1 MTIKMHR
8 VCSVYL
14 RISNDRLNEWTV
26 HKYRSESNDRHIHL
40 SLSLSL
46 QIISSLKILQRTDVE
61 VDKFDKDKWSVL
73 LTPLLNLWKKVNQV
87 NLSSFPHEGSA
98 DEWHSSRILIWSKW
112 NCNHRWKTDLYL
124 RFNRFFSW
132 NATMAFNWCRKS
144 MRISRHSRK
153 SFEAS
158 VWSPM
163 KFKNSPR
170 IYSKTKWVEENVRS
184 SARVAFARINL
195 YNINTCPFDHLWA
208 TKYVFTPT
216 ML

>member
-8 VCSVYL
+8 VCSAYR
-14 RISNDRLNEWTV
+14 RISIDRPNEWTV
-26 HKYRSESNDRHIHL
+26 HKYRSESNDRHIH
-40 SLSLSL
+40 LSLSL

-87 NLSSFPHEGSA
+87 NPSFLHQGPT
-98 DEWHSSRILIWSKW
+98 DEWPSFRILIWSKW

-124 RFNRFFSW
+124 RFNRFSNW

-144 MRISRHSRK
+144 MRISLHSRK
-153 SFEAS
+153 SFGAS

-170 IYSKTKWVEENVRS
+170 IYFKTKWVEEI
-184 SARVAFARINL
+184 RI
-195 YNINTCPFDHLWA
+195 DWA